1 MRFKTKLCLLKSKR
15 SRILLERR
23 VNVTCVDSCTRPVS
37 PSLPHCEMPLPSF
50 DRITTSIVGGLP
62 KVLV

>member
-1 MRFKTKLCLLKSKR
+1 MRFETKLCWLKSKR

-23 VNVTCVDSCTRPVS
+23 ANVTCVDSCTRRR
-37 PSLPHCEMPLPSF
+37 CEMPLPSF
-50 DRITTSIVGGLP
+50 NRITTSIVGGLP